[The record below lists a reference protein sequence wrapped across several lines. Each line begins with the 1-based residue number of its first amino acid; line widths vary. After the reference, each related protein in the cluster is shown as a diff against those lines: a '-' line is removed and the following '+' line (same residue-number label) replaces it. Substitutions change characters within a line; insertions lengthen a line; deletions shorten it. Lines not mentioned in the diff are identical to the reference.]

1 MNDPDPEIAVVL
13 TAYAAFARG
22 DIDQAI
28 AGLHPYVEWIE
39 PDQFPYSGRR
49 VGPASVADYL
59 RDSRSLWAELVSE
72 PAATWRGNDIVVVHH
87 VHGRLADGTFRD
99 VTVADV
105 FTFSNALIVRMQAY
119 GDQPRLLP
127 NPPEGPG
134 PERPPCTAYPGP
146 APVR

>member
-28 AGLHPYVEWIE
+28 AGLHPHVEWIE
-39 PDQFPYSGRR
+39 PEHCPYGGRH
-49 VGPASVADYL
+49 VGPAAVADYL
-59 RDSRSLWAELVSE
+59 RHSRALWADIVSE
-72 PAATWRGNDIVVVHH
+72 PAATRRGNHIVVVHH

-105 FTFSNALIVRMQAY
+105 FTFRDGFIVRMQAY
-119 GDQPRLLP
+119 GD
-127 NPPEGPG
+127 
-134 PERPPCTAYPGP
+134 P
-146 APVR
+146 AQALAKDS

>member
-28 AGLHPYVEWIE
+28 AGLHPHVEWIE
-39 PDQFPYSGRR
+39 PEQFPYGGRR
-49 VGPASVADYL
+49 VGPTAVADYL
-59 RDSRSLWAELVSE
+59 RNSRSLWAELVSE
-72 PAATWRGNDIVVVHH
+72 PTATRRGNDIVVVHH

-105 FTFSNALIVRMQAY
+105 FTFNNGLIVRMQAY
-119 GDQPRLLP
+119 GD
-127 NPPEGPG
+127 
-134 PERPPCTAYPGP
+134 P
-146 APVR
+146 AQALAKYS